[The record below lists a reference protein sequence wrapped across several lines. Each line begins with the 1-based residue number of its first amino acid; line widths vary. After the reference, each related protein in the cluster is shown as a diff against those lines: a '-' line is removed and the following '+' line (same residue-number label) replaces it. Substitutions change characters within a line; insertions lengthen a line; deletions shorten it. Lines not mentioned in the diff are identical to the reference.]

1 MSVSSAAANIIF
13 KRKPFIL
20 AKNSSEL
27 PIKNRI
33 PMVDKRPRYLQ
44 WLIINSAFCAGSHK
58 NRLKSF
64 EVGDHNYCRMLSER
78 IEFNSRLGISKHF
91 RLLRVDAESS
101 NFSESLPNKG
111 FFRDRFVCIPSITSD
126 TNLRCMETRS
136 SQSCMLIKS
145 PVLLP
150 WRKDLLKNP
159 NREIH
164 TLVQNRSLKLVARMV
179 SGLDCRRRG
188 FQMQL
193 PTLYPGQED
202 QILMQIMSR
211 PGESGIVAVLEGKL
225 IHFLVI
231 QMKSLTISLIYISK
245 DSNTVLLIIKDQQFL
260 LFRNRYREN
269 L

>member
-1 MSVSSAAANIIF
+1 MLRHSNVLVTTSGFCGQLEKVYFDTSAGDRICGAKNQLSQPRHISHGRENTEGKNKMSKFTDRTRNIDFRINASDWFVGINNPSSTASKITMSVSSAAANIIF

-33 PMVDKRPRYLQ
+33 PMVDKKLRYLQ

-111 FFRDRFVCIPSITSD
+111 FFRDRSVCIPSITSD

-136 SQSCMLIKS
+136 
-145 PVLLP
+145 
-150 WRKDLLKNP
+150 
-159 NREIH
+159 
-164 TLVQNRSLKLVARMV
+164 
-179 SGLDCRRRG
+179 
-188 FQMQL
+188 
-193 PTLYPGQED
+193 
-202 QILMQIMSR
+202 
-211 PGESGIVAVLEGKL
+211 
-225 IHFLVI
+225 
-231 QMKSLTISLIYISK
+231 
-245 DSNTVLLIIKDQQFL
+245 
-260 LFRNRYREN
+260 
-269 L
+269 